1 MFLFKNKSY
10 KRHKYVCFTSVSP
23 SLLSSL
29 HTCRPMFVEAKFD
42 KDLIVY

>member
-1 MFLFKNKSY
+1 MFMFKNK
-10 KRHKYVCFTSVSP
+10 RHKNVFFTSVSP

-29 HTCRPMFVEAKFD
+29 HTCMFAVVEAKFD